1 MTVPR
6 TIIVG
11 GVAGGMSA
19 ATRLRRL
26 DDAHE
31 IIVVERGPHVSFAS
45 CGLPYYVGGEIEE
58 RSALLVQTPESLRSR
73 FALDVRVRHDV
84 VGVDRAARAVRVRD
98 LATGAEESLDYDTLI
113 LSPGSLPAAPLT
125 GADDGVPVVTLR
137 TIEDVDRIAESL
149 SSGATRAVVAGGG
162 FIGLEAVENLARR
175 GIQVSL
181 VHRSALPFRPLDAEM
196 AAPVADELR
205 RNGVGLHLANEI
217 TRVTPTGVELASGA
231 TIEADLVIDARGTRP
246 DTALAATAGVA
257 LGPSGGIA
265 VDAWHR
271 TSDPHIFAVG
281 DAAEKT
287 DAVSGAPT
295 LVTMAGLANRH
306 GRSAADAIVLGTDAV
321 EPAEPATGVAILRV
335 FDLVIAAVGASE
347 ARLRAEGRPHRVLHT
362 HPTDHA
368 GYFPGAERMAVKLLV
383 DPVDDRILG
392 AQIVGGRG
400 VDRRIDIL
408 ALAMQ
413 TGVRASALSRLELA
427 YAPPFGSAKD
437 AINQLGYVADNVRS
451 GLTRTLQWHELEAAQ
466 EAGATLIDVRSAAE
480 VAEGAIPGSVAI
492 PLDDLRRG
500 RTPLPDGLLV
510 VHCQV
515 GQRGH
520 TAARLL
526 TAAGHDVRNL
536 DGGYLTWLAGRTA
549 TEGTRP

>member
-1 MTVPR
+1 VPR

-26 DDAHE
+26 DDDRE
-31 IIVVERGPHVSFAS
+31 IIVIERGPHVSFAS
-45 CGLPYYVGGEIEE
+45 CGLPYYVGGEIQE

-73 FALDVRVRHDV
+73 FALDVRVQQEVRAI
-84 VGVDRAARAVRVRD
+84 DRAARTVRVRD
-98 LATGAEESLDYDTLI
+98 LTTGEEDVVDYDTLV
-113 LSPGSLPAAPLT
+113 LSPGSLPAHPLI
-125 GADDGVPVVTLR
+125 GADDAVPVVTLR
-137 TIEDVDRIAESL
+137 TIDDVDRIVGSL
-149 SSGATRAVVAGGG
+149 ASGATRAIVAGGG

-181 VHRSALPFRPLDAEM
+181 VHRGALPFRPLDAEM
-196 AAPVADELR
+196 AAPVVDELR
-205 RNGVGLHLANEI
+205 THGVHLHLADEI
-217 TRVTPTGVELASGA
+217 ARVTRSGVVLASGEA
-231 TIEADLVIDARGTRP
+231 LDADLVVDARGTRP
-246 DTALAATAGVA
+246 DSALAREAG
-257 LGPSGGIA
+257 LKIGDTGGIA

-271 TSDPHIFAVG
+271 TSDPRIFAVG
-281 DAAEKT
+281 DATEKI
-287 DAVSGAPT
+287 DAVRHAPT

-306 GRSAADAIVLGTDAV
+306 GRSAADAIALGTDAV

-335 FDLVIAAVGASE
+335 FDLVVATVGASE
-347 ARLRAEGRPHRVLHT
+347 AQLRAAGAPHRIVHT

-368 GYFPGAERMAVKLLV
+368 GYFPGAERMSAKLLV
-383 DPVDDRILG
+383 DPADDRILG

-400 VDRRIDIL
+400 VDRRIDVL
-408 ALAMQ
+408 SLAMQ
-413 TGVRASALSRLELA
+413 TGVTASGLSRLELA

-437 AINQLGYVADNVRS
+437 AVNQLGYVADNLRT
-451 GLTRTLQWHELEAAQ
+451 GMTRTIQWHELEAARD
-466 EAGATLIDVRSAAE
+466 AGATVIDVRTPAE
-480 VAEGAIPGSVAI
+480 VAAGAIPGSVVI

-500 RTPLPDGLLV
+500 QVPLPPGPLV

-526 TAAGHDVRNL
+526 SAAGHDVRNL

-549 TEGTRP
+549 TEGTHP